1 MMGWEYT
8 VKKVSDFRVPKLSL
22 HCKEN
27 PMFEFLF
34 WELRSLSPNF
44 HIHASVHIF
53 PAAEYTKL

>member
-1 MMGWEYT
+1 MQLLVHGIGM
-8 VKKVSDFRVPKLSL
+8 VSDFPVPKLSL
-22 HCKEN
+22 QSKEN

-44 HIHASVHIF
+44 YMHVSVHIF